1 MKFVD
6 AKKLHNGDKV
16 RVKETGEVVSVLN
29 IVVKEYFSVDMQNP
43 KKYIEIETI
52 SSYGNYEIFRHIE
65 IE

>member
-29 IVVKEYFSVDMQNP
+29 IVVKEYFSVDMKNQ
-43 KKYIEIETI
+43 KKIYRDR
-52 SSYGNYEIFRHIE
+52 NYFFIW
-65 IE
+65 